1 MPRVVRTAPPPSEP
15 FPDIPRP
22 RGRRLKQWRYVGAYG
37 PDFMLCAA
45 VARVGRVPNGW
56 WAILDAATGEL
67 HDRTV
72 VRTSAIQVGE
82 RARFGGRG
90 VHADL
95 QVTPEGDAVEIT
107 SEHDGAPIWTRKQSV
122 RVHGTIT
129 IAGAERAVDL
139 AGLTDYS
146 AGYHARHTEW
156 HWSAGVGRATDGRA
170 VAWNLVD
177 GIHDSARDSERTVWV
192 DGVATEAEPQ
202 EFSPDLDRVGDL
214 RFAAQAERA
223 ANIRLGP
230 LRSYYRQPFG
240 TFAGTLPGG
249 LSLAEGYGVMEHHD
263 VRW

>member
-1 MPRVVRTAPPPSEP
+1 MPRVVSTAPVSHDP
-15 FPDIPRP
+15 FPALPRP
-22 RGRRLKQWRYVGAYG
+22 PGRRLKQWRYVGAYG
-37 PDFMLCAA
+37 PEFMLCAA
-45 VARVGRVPNGW
+45 VARVGRMPNGW
-56 WAILDAATGEL
+56 WAVLDVATGEL

-72 VRTSAIQVGE
+72 VRTSAIEVGD
-82 RARFGGRG
+82 RARFAGGG

-95 QVTPEGDAVEIT
+95 QVTPEGEAIEVA
-107 SEHDGAPIWTRKQSV
+107 SEHDGAPIWTRKQCV

-129 IAGAERAVDL
+129 IAGEERAVEL

-146 AGYHARHTEW
+146 SGYHARHTEW

-177 GIHDSARDSERTVWV
+177 GIHDAVHDSERTVWV
-192 DGVATEAEPQ
+192 DGVSNEAEPQ
-202 EFSPDLDRVGDL
+202 SFAHDLTRVGDL
-214 RFAAQAERA
+214 MFAARAERA

-240 TFAGTLPGG
+240 TFTGTLPGG
-249 LSLAEGYGVMEHHD
+249 VELAAGYGVMEHHD